1 MNIMAFKRN
10 VFESRKRP
18 KGVLWPTIKP
28 LLKDII
34 SLEIVAGGGG
44 AKPPPTGKHNDVIS
58 DVMNTVSLIDLASAE
73 INSISVSS
81 VVQFVKFAYNYENW
95 DTFDAL
101 LHAVISELNNYP
113 DDLNLQQENKILQL
127 LKSLPVVNT
136 AKIKKKLVML
146 KEPLTVPTPCCIKP
160 LSKVTLSTQISYA
173 SNEQDKHIGIAH

>member
-18 KGVLWPTIKP
+18 KGVLRPKINP

-34 SLEIVAGGGG
+34 SLEIVAGESG
-44 AKPPPTGKHNDVIS
+44 AKPPPTGKHDDLIS
-58 DVMNTVSLIDLASAE
+58 DVTNTVSLIDLASAE

-101 LHAVISELNNYP
+101 LDAAISELNNYP
-113 DDLNLQQENKILQL
+113 DDLNLQQESKILQL
-127 LKSLPVVNT
+127 LKSVSVVNT
-136 AKIKKKLVML
+136 AKIKKKLVVL
-146 KEPLTVPTPCCIKP
+146 KEPFTVPTPCCTKP
-160 LSKVTLSTQISYA
+160 LSKVTLSTQIS
-173 SNEQDKHIGIAH
+173 